1 MWAWVAPVAI
11 ATATGVAGYAMG
23 EWVSPEW
30 EMKPGMSLPGAEGA
44 VGFDAGFVA
53 RAGTLSI
60 LIEEA
65 DTPTRIAADLEIGFA
80 DRASALSFKG
90 STGSRRLRE
99 VTIMALADI
108 AQTSRLHEGTD
119 WTPDL
124 ARELLT
130 RMARAEPAIVGV
142 RVTAAKRFP
151 ADRTTPFADNSYF
164 RD

>member
-11 ATATGVAGYAMG
+11 AAATGAAGYAMG
-23 EWVSPEW
+23 EWVSTDW
-30 EMKPGMSLPGAEGA
+30 EVAPGVALPGAEGA
-44 VGFDAGFVA
+44 VGFEAGFVA

-60 LIEEA
+60 LVEEA
-65 DTPTRIAADLEIGFA
+65 DTPTRIAADLEIGFV
-80 DRASALSFKG
+80 DRASALRFKG
-90 STGSRRLRE
+90 STGARRLRE

-108 AQTSRLHEGTD
+108 ARTSRLHEGTD

-130 RMARAEPAIVGV
+130 RMARSEPAIVGV

-151 ADRTTPFADNSYF
+151 ADRTAPFADNTYF